1 MRLKFFLFIVL
12 LSSSIS
18 CGKIDHNISGDADV
32 NLKFNLKEIED
43 YYIVWCRNQRVTDVV
58 DCAKNKVAEF
68 LETLNRISR

>member
-43 YYIVWCRNQRVTDVV
+43 YYLVWCRNQRVTDVV